1 MHRMAGRPALGATM
15 RPHPALAEAIETAL
29 QAAEREFAAG
39 DAPGAFAL
47 LERAHVLGQRH
58 TPSHVRAHWAMLRH
72 ARRYGSAR
80 DVVGQAGRLLGAA
93 LITWLWVPAG
103 NTGGTNISAFEQ
115 RPIPPELQRI
125 IDPPAAPAP
134 RNPRPS

>member
-1 MHRMAGRPALGATM
+1 MT
-15 RPHPALAEAIETAL
+15 PHPALADAITAEFD
-29 QAAEREFAAG
+29 AADRSLGTG
-39 DAPGAFAL
+39 DAPGAFTH

-72 ARRYGSAR
+72 ARRHGSAR

-93 LITWLWVPAG
+93 LFTWLWVPAG
-103 NTGGTNISAFEQ
+103 NTGGTNIGAFE
-115 RPIPPELQRI
+115 RLPVPPELQRI

-134 RNPRPS
+134 RSPRPS